1 MHGGA
6 ITLANAFLQQKEP
19 FSAVLASDMLDLPLF
34 LSLIRTRHPYM
45 AAGIYFH
52 ENQLSYPWSPRDGD
66 KKRGLDLHY
75 SFLNYASAL
84 VADTAFFN
92 SDFHRQRFLQDLPGF
107 LDRYPDYQNLDTIKE
122 IQSKSQTLWLGM
134 DLTALDRHRL
144 PNRGAESSRPLIL
157 WNHRWEYDK
166 NPIGFFRILYRLLD
180 DGIEFD
186 LALAG
191 DRFEEEPPYFQEA
204 KERLG
209 NRIVQYGRLSS
220 FADYAKLLWKADLAL
235 VTSRQ
240 DFFGGSVVE
249 AIYCG
254 CHPILPQRLAY
265 TDHLSPASHPEVFY
279 DSEEEAIERVK
290 CLIASN
296 RWRTPFRNGG
306 EMGRYD
312 WNAQIEAYDAAL
324 ARLSGKVE

>member
-6 ITLANAFLQQKEP
+6 ITLADELLEQREP
-19 FSAVLASDMLDLPLF
+19 FSAILASDMLDLPLF
-34 LSLIRTRHPYM
+34 LSRIRSRYPSIS
-45 AAGIYFH
+45 AGIYFH
-52 ENQLSYPWSPRDGD
+52 ENQAAYPWSPRDGD

-75 SFLNYASAL
+75 SFLNYTSAL
-84 VADTAFFN
+84 VADAVFFN
-92 SDFHRQRFLQDLPGF
+92 SDFHRQRFLSDLPDF
-107 LDRYPDYQNLDTIKE
+107 LKRYPDYQNLFTVDE

-134 DLTALDRHRL
+134 DLTAFDEHRAT
-144 PNRGAESSRPLIL
+144 NSGSESHRPLIL

-209 NRIVQYGRLSS
+209 NRIVQYGKLSS
-220 FADYAKLLWKADLAL
+220 FANYAELLWKSDIAL
-235 VTSRQ
+235 VTSKQ

-249 AIYCG
+249 AVYCG
-254 CHPILPQRLAY
+254 CHPILPRRLAY
-265 TDHLSPASHPEVFY
+265 TDHLCPENHPEVFY
-279 DSEEEAIERVK
+279 NDEEEAINLVK
-290 CLIASN
+290 QLVASDH
-296 RWRTPFRNGG
+296 WRRPFQQGRALS
-306 EMGRYD
+306 RYD
-312 WNAQIEAYDAAL
+312 WSSQIDAYDLVL
-324 ARLSGKVE
+324 ARLCQTI